1 MVSHRSASGLAALI
15 LSLLLTRVHAA
26 AQEFGSTPT
35 TGLETALARPP
46 AIATPPLPPV
56 THLLGGGWAGEM
68 AKLNNLGISVLV
80 DDWSEYAAN
89 VSGGRRRAGDYAGQ
103 VGLEVDLDWD
113 KIAGI
118 PGLTTTFTAVQ
129 RSGRSL
135 GTDALADN
143 YYNPAQI
150 YGGGGNVLVHVVYF
164 FAKKVW
170 LNERITLIAGR
181 YAVGANYDSAPLQ
194 CLYMGLAICSQPRIT
209 TQTDGYA
216 SWPSTAWGAVL
227 RLRPTSTTY
236 IQPGIFETS
245 PSKGGTAGTDW
256 GGDHITG
263 VTVPV
268 EAGYEPLFGPQ
279 RLDGHYKIGFMWDS
293 SYHYYTTIRAN
304 DALGGRHGQ
313 LMSWVAFDQML
324 WRNGPY
330 NNSGFIVL
338 GGYTH
343 INGRTSPLSDQAYAG
358 FQDVG
363 QIKSRPFDAFGA
375 AVTHFQYGT
384 NVKAVY
390 QPSIGAKDPLGGSL
404 NELETL
410 LSSHTN
416 VLELVYSVH
425 VLDGIDVAPEYQYIC
440 RPGGTSAVRN
450 ASILGVNMHITL

>member
-1 MVSHRSASGLAALI
+1 MLALWLPGAPA
-15 LSLLLTRVHAA
+15 V
-26 AQEFGSTPT
+26 AQEFQSTPT
-35 TGLETALARPP
+35 TGLEAALAQPP
-46 AIATPPLPPV
+46 AVATPPLPPV
-56 THLLGGGWAGEM
+56 THLLGGAWAGEM
-68 AKLNNLGISVLV
+68 AKLKDHGVSILV
-80 DDWSEYAAN
+80 DDWSEYTAN
-89 VSGGRRRAGDYAGQ
+89 VSGGLRRTGDYAGQ

-113 KIAGI
+113 KIAGV

-129 RSGRSL
+129 RSGRRL
-135 GTDALADN
+135 ATDALADN

-150 YGGGGNVLVHVVYF
+150 YGGGGNVLVHVVYL

-181 YAVGANYDSAPLQ
+181 YAVGANYDSTPLQ

-216 SWPSTAWGAVL
+216 SWPSTAWGAML
-227 RLRPTSTTY
+227 RLRPTPTTY
-236 IQPGIFETS
+236 IQPALFETS
-245 PSKGGTAGTDW
+245 PLKGGTAGTDW

-268 EAGYEPLFGPQ
+268 EVGYEPLFGPQ
-279 RLDGHYKIGFMWDS
+279 RLDGHYKAGFMWDS
-293 SYHYYTTIRAN
+293 SFHYYTTVDGN
-304 DALGGRHGQ
+304 HNLGGKHGQ
-313 LMSWVAFDQML
+313 LMDWVAFDQML

-330 NNSGFIVL
+330 NNSGFIIL

-343 INGRTSPLSDQAYAG
+343 VEGATSPLSDESYAG

-363 QIKSRPFDAFGA
+363 QIKSRPFDAFGMA
-375 AVTHFQYGT
+375 FSHFQYGS

-390 QPSIGAKDPLGGSL
+390 QPLIGGQDPLGGSL
-404 NELETL
+404 SEPETL
-410 LSSHTN
+410 LSTHTN
-416 VLELVYSVH
+416 VLEVVYSLH
-425 VLDGIDVAPEYQYIC
+425 VLDGIDVAPEYQYIW